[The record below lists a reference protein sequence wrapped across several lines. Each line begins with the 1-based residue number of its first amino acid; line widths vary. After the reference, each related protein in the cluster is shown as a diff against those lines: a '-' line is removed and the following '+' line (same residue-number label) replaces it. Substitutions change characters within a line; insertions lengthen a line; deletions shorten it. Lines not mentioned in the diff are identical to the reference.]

1 MACLVCRLLVPT
13 SMACWALRVHIIW
26 AAKAA
31 IHWAYLFRWLWGLE
45 PLLEPSN
52 LELMCGRA
60 GLLWGVVPSVV
71 FFCKFAIV
79 WASALG
85 CLIKETDTSYSKREP
100 GELLHTSAM
109 GYWKVRESICS
120 SLKESAGCVGKAFL
134 PCCLVLLRD
143 GGAVGLSVQIAPREA
158 SPA

>member
-1 MACLVCRLLVPT
+1 MWESRV
-13 SMACWALRVHIIW
+13 ALR
-26 AAKAA
+26 
-31 IHWAYLFRWLWGLE
+31 
-45 PLLEPSN
+45 
-52 LELMCGRA
+52 CGAFSSVFLQVCYCLSLSA
-60 GLLWGVVPSVV
+60 G
-71 FFCKFAIV
+71 
-79 WASALG
+79 
-85 CLIKETDTSYSKREP
+85 LIKETDTSYSKREP

>member
-1 MACLVCRLLVPT
+1 
-13 SMACWALRVHIIW
+13 
-26 AAKAA
+26 
-31 IHWAYLFRWLWGLE
+31 
-45 PLLEPSN
+45 
-52 LELMCGRA
+52 
-60 GLLWGVVPSVV
+60 
-71 FFCKFAIV
+71 
-79 WASALG
+79 
-85 CLIKETDTSYSKREP
+85 
-100 GELLHTSAM
+100 M